1 MVMRLEPQALF
12 NLIHKFIHSL
22 FIKLNLLHLTL
33 LDHYAREA
41 INKSQPFCSHIK
53 SIIYTAYLDQARS
66 SC

>member
-1 MVMRLEPQALF
+1 MVMRLEPRALF

-22 FIKLNLLHLTL
+22 FIKLNLLHLTP
-33 LDHYAREA
+33 LDHYARET

-53 SIIYTAYLDQARS
+53 SIIYTAYLYQACS